1 MGLLNQQNK
10 KGNKKQNDKQQKNMA
25 GQSKFIG
32 KGSKAAGG
40 GGLNKKGLTG
50 GSRGS

>member
-10 KGNKKQNDKQQKNMA
+10 KDGKKQNSRQQKNSA
-25 GQSKFIG
+25 QSSKFIG
-32 KGSKAAGG
+32 KGSKAAG